1 MRSLAFFG
9 AAARTLFECPL
20 LFHVAV
26 AVDTS
31 AAKEAVTHHAL
42 AKQKNGDR
50 QHDKKQDQANLE
62 PGRILTFRGWR
73 L

>member
-1 MRSLAFFG
+1 MPGILSHEIFRQGMRSVGSFV
-9 AAARTLFECPL
+9 AAATTLCNPL

-26 AVDTS
+26 AVDTA

-50 QHDKKQDQANLE
+50 QHDKKQE
-62 PGRILTFRGWR
+62 
-73 L
+73 